1 MYSSGSYVAE
11 ALKNGAGGYVLK
23 NAERH
28 DLSPPLSR
36 DSIGAYLALEDSGEQ
51 DVYDSLTPRER
62 EVMHLVL
69 EGRNNTDIGQRLTI
83 SLRTVEYHR
92 SNVMKK
98 LGLRTK
104 AELMRF
110 ALKKGILA
118 VE

>member
-1 MYSSGSYVAE
+1 
-11 ALKNGAGGYVLK
+11 
-23 NAERH
+23 
-28 DLSPPLSR
+28 
-36 DSIGAYLALEDSGEQ
+36 
-51 DVYDSLTPRER
+51 
-62 EVMHLVL
+62 MHLVL